1 MKNKYNF
8 FEFKGVLILNSSL
21 DESCSFPVDSA
32 IHYPEKDRK
41 YLTQE
46 KADEYINYL
55 ESCKE
60 HRYSEERYWNDLYTW
75 NERHSY

>member
-1 MKNKYNF
+1 MKNK
-8 FEFKGVLILNSSL
+8 
-21 DESCSFPVDSA
+21 
-32 IHYPEKDRK
+32 K

-60 HRYSEERYWNDLYTW
+60 HRYSEERYWDDLCTW